1 MYIKKNFFKIV
12 SFIIIC
18 LSTLILVTIPTT
30 SAESKIFKISDI
42 EISEP
47 FNTNF
52 NKEKVINKGFT
63 VAFKELTSSIISTK
77 DNLKIKSTKLDE
89 INYLIESFE
98 INNESFLGKK
108 YIANFNVNFNK
119 KKTLNFFEKKNIF
132 PSLKK
137 NKDFLTILI
146 FIDNDKNQ
154 IFLYEKNPFYKNWNS
169 INEKY
174 FLINYLLI
182 DEDLEDIKLINDNKE
197 NIENYKFDEI
207 IKKYDLNDYIVSI
220 IFKNKKELRILSKFF
235 FNKKLK
241 IINHIYNDID
251 LGNQNTLNSLIFKTK
266 VNLEDLWKSNNL
278 INTSLKLPINLKL
291 NSKDTLK
298 IVSLE
303 REMDKIDLIYDYY
316 VTSISNKNLNFKI
329 IFNGSPK
336 QFLNIMSER
345 NIKIDIENETW
356 KVK

>member
-1 MYIKKNFFKIV
+1 MYTKRKLFKIV
-12 SFIIIC
+12 NFAIIC
-18 LSTLILVTIPTT
+18 LSTLIFTLIPI
-30 SAESKIFKISDI
+30 SNVESKIFKISDI

-47 FNTNF
+47 FDAKF
-52 NKEKVINKGFT
+52 NKEKVINKGFSA
-63 VAFKELTSSIISTK
+63 AFKELTLSIITTK
-77 DNLKIKSTKLDE
+77 DKPKIKSTKLDE
-89 INYLIESFE
+89 IKYLIESFE
-98 INNESFLGKK
+98 INNESFLEKK

-119 KKTLNFFEKKNIF
+119 KRTLNFFEKKNIF

-154 IFLYEKNPFYKNWNS
+154 IFLYEKNPFYENWNN

-174 FLINYLLI
+174 FLINYVLI
-182 DEDLEDIKLINDNKE
+182 DEDLDNIKLINENKE
-197 NIENYKFDEI
+197 NIENYQFDEI
-207 IKKYDLNDYIVSI
+207 IKKYDLDDYIISI
-220 IFKNKKELRILSKFF
+220 IFKNDKKLRILSKFF
-235 FNKKLK
+235 YDKKLK
-241 IINHIYNDID
+241 IINNVYNDVN
-251 LGNQNTLNSLIFKTK
+251 LSNQNKLNSLIFQTK

-278 INTSLKLPINLKL
+278 INTSLKLPINLQL
-291 NSKDTLK
+291 NSKDTQK
-298 IVSLE
+298 IVNLE

-316 VTSISNKNLNFKI
+316 VTRISNKNLNFKI

-345 NIKIDIENETW
+345 NIKIDIENEIW